1 MHTEFI
7 DQVDQGK
14 QDGFYNMKLW
24 EVTTLLI
31 IIIKIK
37 KNFNIVSFR
46 VIQLGDSCAKR
57 GGRSID

>member
-24 EVTTLLI
+24 EVIPFYSTYHNY
-31 IIIKIK
+31 
-37 KNFNIVSFR
+37 KNQGSP
-46 VIQLGDSCAKR
+46 
-57 GGRSID
+57 SI